1 MGEAH
6 PHWEGRPLHLKSTD
20 ASFLIKNIFTAISGL
35 VRGQIFG
42 CPELAGFTQKSRHEQ
57 LLEAQ
62 ERGRP
67 RAMQEGRGVG
77 RRRRCRSEEQRPL
90 RTPAAS
96 PCPSLPDRSVADL
109 PPLPAGRPQGLPGSR
124 ASQPQCLPCR
134 TEVPISS
141 TAPALAPRAVATA
154 TLLSVPQART
164 SPPSRVQVPRF
175 LQPTRAVPQPWT
187 FPRVAFYL
195 LIDGR
200 YPVLRKTGSWRAG
213 VPVHWCSKALEKIKR
228 FICML
233 VMCLLEPTF
242 MRNHVSKC

>member
-1 MGEAH
+1 MSPGARILSSSGDRIRARGRRWLGEAH

-35 VRGQIFG
+35 VWGQIFG
-42 CPELAGFTQKSRHEQ
+42 CPELAGFTHKSRHEQ

-67 RAMQEGRGVG
+67 RAMQEGRGG
-77 RRRRCRSEEQRPL
+77 GRRRCRSEGQRPL

-96 PCPSLPDRSVADL
+96 PCPSLPDRAVADL
-109 PPLPAGRPQGLPGSR
+109 SPLPAGRPQGLPGSR

-134 TEVPISS
+134 TEVPVSS

-175 LQPTRAVPQPWT
+175 LQPTRAVPQP
-187 FPRVAFYL
+187 
-195 LIDGR
+195 
-200 YPVLRKTGSWRAG
+200 
-213 VPVHWCSKALEKIKR
+213 
-228 FICML
+228 
-233 VMCLLEPTF
+233 
-242 MRNHVSKC
+242 